1 MQAVLSI
8 FKKMMASAVI
18 FSILPALAADI
29 PLASGADLQAAIDNS
44 QDGDRLLLAA
54 GDYQGNIEITRPIQ
68 IIGAENGVSRIIG
81 NGKGHVI
88 WVKAEQVELAHLHI
102 HNSGKTLRT
111 MDSGIF
117 LDKIAHHAHIHH
129 NHLENNLFG
138 IYVWGPNQAIVEHNR
153 VNNSNEPR
161 MASRGDGVS
170 LWRSPHSII
179 RHNRFSGGRDGIAT
193 NASKHNLFENNYFRD
208 LRFAVHY
215 MYTEDSEV
223 RDNHAEQVESAY
235 VLMFSNRIRVIN
247 NRIKQAKEHGVMLN
261 SVNYAQII
269 GNEVDDVNK
278 ATFIYNANFNDIFY
292 NRFEN
297 SLIGIHFTAG
307 SEKNHIANNAF
318 INNRSQAM
326 YVGTREVL
334 WQHEGQGNYWSDHSA
349 FDLNGDGIADTPYKP
364 NNLMDQ
370 VLWRAPSA
378 KLLINSPSAQLLK
391 YAQQQFPSLLP
402 GGVSDP
408 YPLMTIPQAPPNHAQ
423 H

>member
-1 MQAVLSI
+1 
-8 FKKMMASAVI
+8 
-18 FSILPALAADI
+18 
-29 PLASGADLQAAIDNS
+29 
-44 QDGDRLLLAA
+44 
-54 GDYQGNIEITRPIQ
+54 
-68 IIGAENGVSRIIG
+68 
-81 NGKGHVI
+81 
-88 WVKAEQVELAHLHI
+88 
-102 HNSGKTLRT
+102 
-111 MDSGIF
+111 
-117 LDKIAHHAHIHH
+117 
-129 NHLENNLFG
+129 
-138 IYVWGPNQAIVEHNR
+138 
-153 VNNSNEPR
+153 

-278 ATFIYNANFNDIFY
+278 ATFIYNANFNEIFY

-297 SLIGIHFTAG
+297 SLLGIHFTAG

-378 KLLINSPSAQLLK
+378 KLLINSPSAQVLK